1 MPVAKILQYIEED
14 SNALTRRINQLEEI
28 QESREQVNQNLIIYQ
43 EKMKSMFDRKEKDRY
58 LQPGDLVLRCDVKR
72 ED

>member
-58 LQPGDLVLRCDVKR
+58 LQPGDLVLRWDVKR